1 MTRRPKL
8 QDVAERAGVSRATVS
23 QVLRGA
29 GRISEATRT
38 KVEAAAEAL
47 SYIPDTRAASMRSG
61 RSREVGM
68 VIHGLANPF
77 NAEVI
82 SGVANELERRDH
94 LVSILD
100 SDDDPDRQ
108 LRNLKAFISSSRG
121 GLIWVPATS
130 TSTAAVDL
138 LRKNRIPTVA
148 FLRKPPAID
157 FDHLGIDNHAATDA
171 ATVYLAG
178 LGHRR
183 IAFFGGQGPSQVR
196 QERIGG
202 YESAMRRMGLG
213 ETAVLP
219 CADSKSAGLEAA
231 GALMRARPDVT
242 ALVCNGDMVA
252 IGACLACQKLG
263 LVPGRDLSIIGF
275 DDTED
280 AAIATPP
287 LTTLS
292 VSPRQLGRKLARML
306 LDRMEEP
313 GLAPVSSL
321 VSARLVVRQT
331 TGPAPDLA
339 HRQNR
344 T

>member
-1 MTRRPKL
+1 
-8 QDVAERAGVSRATVS
+8 
-23 QVLRGA
+23 
-29 GRISEATRT
+29 
-38 KVEAAAEAL
+38 
-47 SYIPDTRAASMRSG
+47 
-61 RSREVGM
+61 
-68 VIHGLANPF
+68 
-77 NAEVI
+77 
-82 SGVANELERRDH
+82 
-94 LVSILD
+94 
-100 SDDDPDRQ
+100 
-108 LRNLKAFISSSRG
+108 
-121 GLIWVPATS
+121 
-130 TSTAAVDL
+130 
-138 LRKNRIPTVA
+138 
-148 FLRKPPAID
+148 
-157 FDHLGIDNHAATDA
+157 
-171 ATVYLAG
+171 
-178 LGHRR
+178 
-183 IAFFGGQGPSQVR
+183 
-196 QERIGG
+196 
-202 YESAMRRMGLG
+202 MRRMGLG
-213 ETAVLP
+213 ETTVLP

-321 VSARLVVRQT
+321 VSARLVLRQT
-331 TGPAPDLA
+331 TGRAPDLA